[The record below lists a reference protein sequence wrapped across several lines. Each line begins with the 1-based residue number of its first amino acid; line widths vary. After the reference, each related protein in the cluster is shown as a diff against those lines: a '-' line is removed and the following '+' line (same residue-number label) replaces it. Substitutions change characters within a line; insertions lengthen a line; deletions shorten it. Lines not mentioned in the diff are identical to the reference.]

1 MPNIWAI
8 HEKAVALSTT
18 PQRTVQL
25 LVVLL
30 RKYNVQ
36 YAADNDECIWVYY
49 AAGRLLATVYLFARF
64 EWNRRPFDTTG

>member
-36 YAADNDECIWVYY
+36 YAD
-49 AAGRLLATVYLFARF
+49 G
-64 EWNRRPFDTTG
+64 